1 MRVQVQVQ
9 FQIQVWVHHHLG
21 SRPPNNTQPTLE
33 DPKNCAFVVGGAA
46 SMWGETVDTSDLM
59 QTVWPRAGAVGERLW
74 SAASVNDSDAAL
86 PRYVKFRWRQGLMV
100 DWEAV
105 SHG

>member
-1 MRVQVQVQ
+1 MVNDESFSVDQTRLS
-9 FQIQVWVHHHLG
+9 LG
-21 SRPPNNTQPTLE
+21 QSVKYDNPVLVTAHEHMIFFKRQ
-33 DPKNCAFVVGGAA
+33 
-46 SMWGETVDTSDLM
+46 TVDTSDLM

-74 SAASVNDSDAAL
+74 SAAAVNDSDAAL

-100 DWEAV
+100 DWEVV